1 MRSFLFYIYILIER
15 YLAVKYPVESNQLRT
30 KKFQLIYLIT
40 VKVISSVY
48 YTPALFSYNIQHKI
62 LDENS
67 TIDACDFIQG
77 RKLTIQI
84 LCSSPDIIL
93 SSILILVFSIILIYT
108 IRKSNIRMSTFY
120 TQRENEIFNKDV
132 HLSILAIVMNFLSL
146 AASLAIIINFY
157 YISKFF

>member
-1 MRSFLFYIYILIER
+1 
-15 YLAVKYPVESNQLRT
+15 LAVKYPVESNQLRT

-84 LCSSPDIIL
+84 LCFSPDLL
-93 SSILILVFSIILIYT
+93 SSILILVVSIILIYT
-108 IRKSNIRMSTFY
+108 IRKSNSRMSTFY

>member
-1 MRSFLFYIYILIER
+1 
-15 YLAVKYPVESNQLRT
+15 LAVKYPVESNQLRT

-67 TIDACDFIQG
+67 KIDACDFIQG

-84 LCSSPDIIL
+84 LCSSPDLL
-93 SSILILVFSIILIYT
+93 SSILILVVSIILIYT